1 MHMQHDKVLYAAQN
15 KAIRHLSLNQ
25 QSFCLETG
33 RTTHAL
39 CILESATALSVECA
53 LPEKGPQTIVLSV
66 EYCERY

>member
-1 MHMQHDKVLYAAQN
+1 MQHDRVLYAAQN
-15 KAIRHLSLNQ
+15 KATRHLSLNQ
-25 QSFCLETG
+25 QSFCLKTS
-33 RTTHAL
+33 RTIHAL